1 MIASIPEN
9 PGERQTVTSK
19 IMSSP
24 LTRRSRSS
32 DSNCIWS
39 RVIRTFALAV
49 LASACVACGMG
60 YSGKGSLQSSLGR
73 PDITGRTLLVG
84 DRPETPGYG
93 LYSYVLF
100 ESEPTAETK
109 PLYLAV
115 ILACLE
121 EVQDLGEL
129 EKRYKDNL
137 QKLNGMFIPVIEDR
151 TDSQRN
157 PTKQPEH
164 KPAETRAEEILQ
176 RYNYPRAKAILK
188 RLSPIQRHGGP
199 YLVSALA
206 PASGNSSPTVSLFQ
220 DLSVVHFVSSE
231 KNPNKMAREWV
242 LDFIGRVSTL
252 RPTDWN
258 PELLKGF
265 AGEMQDAQQPSFVHY
280 KVRTDQSDVKNWI
293 VAIVFPIPDSRTDK
307 ASLITPS
314 RARIHAVRRTVAYLP
329 EGQSRFVSRSV
340 PPPSQPSPRHQ
351 RGEVCVAQ
359 CRAHW
364 Q

>member
-1 MIASIPEN
+1 MPEN
-9 PGERQTVTSK
+9 PGVGQTVTSK

-24 LTRRSRSS
+24 FTRGSRSS

-39 RVIRTFALAV
+39 RVIGTFALAV
-49 LASACVACGMG
+49 LASAFVACGMG
-60 YSGKGSLQSSLGR
+60 YSGKGSLQSNLGR
-73 PDITGRTLLVG
+73 PDITGRALLVG

-100 ESEPTAETK
+100 ESEPTDETK

-129 EKRYKDNL
+129 EKRYKDSL
-137 QKLNGMFIPVIEDR
+137 QKLNGMFIPVIEDV
-151 TDSQRN
+151 TDSQGN

-164 KPAETRAEEILQ
+164 KPTETRAEEILQ
-176 RYNYPRAKAILK
+176 RYNYSRAKAILK
-188 RLSPIQRHGGP
+188 QLSPIQRHGGP
-199 YLVSALA
+199 YLVSSLA
-206 PASGNSSPTVSLFQ
+206 PASGSGSPTVSLFQ

-231 KNPNKMAREWV
+231 KNTNKMAREWV

-252 RPTDWN
+252 RSTDWN

-280 KVRTDQSDVKNWI
+280 KVRTDQSDVKKWI

-307 ASLITPS
+307 ALLVLPS
-314 RARIHAVRRTVAYLP
+314 RARIHEVRSVPVYPL
-329 EGQSRFVSRSV
+329 EGQSRSAPRRVSF
-340 PPPSQPSPRHQ
+340 PSHPSPVRQ
-351 RGEVCVAQ
+351 KEQACDAR
-359 CRAHW
+359 CRAHR
-364 Q
+364 

>member
-1 MIASIPEN
+1 
-9 PGERQTVTSK
+9 
-19 IMSSP
+19 
-24 LTRRSRSS
+24 
-32 DSNCIWS
+32 
-39 RVIRTFALAV
+39 
-49 LASACVACGMG
+49 MG

-100 ESEPTAETK
+100 ESEPTEETK

-151 TDSQRN
+151 ADSQQA
-157 PTKQPEH
+157 PAKHPEH
-164 KPAETRAEEILQ
+164 KPAETRAAEILQ

-199 YLVSALA
+199 YLVSGLA
-206 PASGNSSPTVSLFQ
+206 PASDNNNPTVSLFQ

-252 RPTDWN
+252 RPTDWSG
-258 PELLKGF
+258 ELLKGF
-265 AGEMQDAQQPSFVHY
+265 AGEMQDAQQPSFIHY
-280 KVRTDQSDVKNWI
+280 KVRADQSDVKNWI

-307 ASLITPS
+307 ALLVPPS
-314 RARIHAVRRTVAYLP
+314 PARIHQVRSAVVYPL
-329 EGQSRFVSRSV
+329 EGQSRFVQRSV
-340 PPPSQPSPRHQ
+340 SFPSRPAPGHQ
-351 RGEVCVAQ
+351 REEVYDAQ
-359 CRAHW
+359 YRDPW
-364 Q
+364 